1 MPRVHRGPLE
11 GVRETPPLASDPA
24 TAGQAPQAQILG
36 LQQSIGNHA
45 VAALVQGQL
54 ARQPV
59 AQEKAPAGAG
69 EAVSS
74 RVVKKD
80 IQVVGKGQ
88 LAATLGLP
96 PHTVPPGAESN
107 PDFVASLFGP
117 DASAY
122 RLEEVHGLPSEIV
135 NALPEGELVEVS
147 AIHMPAVTKT
157 VAAAEG
163 VEHAVEK
170 AAARGNEAAK
180 AIEHSKVFR
189 HGNRVF
195 KAVSY
200 GYALIRIWDA
210 PAHEKL
216 EVAGEEATRIGSGA
230 LGARGG
236 VALALVLGVETGGV
250 ALLVWGALGAV
261 GGEWVGEKAFEGFMN
276 LLHAPEMI
284 AEAAERMIA
293 LLGELADAASALQ
306 APGQFVAGAIGA
318 AQERLSVDNWDLRYL
333 PAGLQADVRLVGSQ
347 LSKQLAVVPLDAF
360 LGRLNEPL
368 SAFGVSAD
376 AAARIAASASA
387 TKQAKADPLAMRPLE
402 FVALVQR
409 LGLAFVQ
416 NPDYLGGLSGRW
428 DDEAALHVRLEPL
441 VRDRAEANPAN
452 WNVSAVPA
460 VNLDDGRD
468 VDLGPA
474 IVAAGDAAWA
484 RLGKLS
490 ETQLPA
496 ELAKP
501 LKALGL
507 TRKAAEDISDAVNGM
522 RGPRIISLHEDT
534 ILESTP
540 AQLVTLLRQFDVP
553 ITFAQ
558 EPAEIARLALRWV
571 RAGFQPW

>member
-1 MPRVHRGPLE
+1 MPRVHRGPPE
-11 GVRETPPLASDPA
+11 GVRETPLASDPA
-24 TAGQAPQAQILG
+24 TAVPAAQAQILG
-36 LQQSIGNHA
+36 LQQSIGNRA
-45 VAALVQGQL
+45 VTALVQGHL

-59 AQEKAPAGAG
+59 AQEKAAASAG
-69 EAVSS
+69 EPVSS

-88 LAATLGLP
+88 LAATIGLP

-117 DASAY
+117 DAPAY

-147 AIHMPAVTKT
+147 AIHMPVVTKT

-163 VEHAVEK
+163 VEHAVET
-170 AAARGNEAAK
+170 AAHRGNEAAE

-200 GYALIRIWDA
+200 GYAFIRIWDA

-216 EVAGEEATRIGSGA
+216 EVAGEEATRIGSGV
-230 LGARGG
+230 LGSRGG
-236 VALALVLGVETGGV
+236 VALALGVETGGV

-261 GGEWVGEKAFEGFMN
+261 GGEWVGEKAFEGLMN

-284 AEAAERMIA
+284 AEAAERTIVLA
-293 LLGELADAASALQ
+293 SELADAASALK
-306 APGQFVAGAIGA
+306 ALGQFVAGEVVA
-318 AQERLSVDNWDLRYL
+318 AQKRLSVDNWDLRYL

-347 LSKQLAVVPLDAF
+347 LSKQLAAVPLNAF
-360 LGRLNEPL
+360 LGQLNEPL

-387 TKQAKADPLAMRPLE
+387 TKQAKADTLAMRPLE

-416 NPDYLGGLSGRW
+416 NPDYIGGLSGQW
-428 DDEAALHVRLEPL
+428 DDEATLHVRLEPL
-441 VRDRAEANPAN
+441 VRQRAEANPAN

-460 VNLDDGRD
+460 VDLDDGRD
-468 VDLGPA
+468 IDLGPA
-474 IVAAGDAAWA
+474 IVAVGEAAWA
-484 RLGKLS
+484 RLGGLGETRLS
-490 ETQLPA
+490 A

-522 RGPRIISLHEDT
+522 RGLRGISMHEDA
-534 ILESTP
+534 ILDSTP
-540 AQLVTLLRQFDVP
+540 AQLVTLMQQFDVP